1 MPSKTRQRELARLKA
16 RRELERRRV
25 RRRRALLTYGT
36 LGIVVVIAAVA
47 GGLALAN
54 RNDSKPSAS
63 AAPTTTGATPTTVA
77 PAGARLDACLCYTS
91 DAADEED
98 V

>member
-36 LGIVVVIAAVA
+36 LGIVVVIAVV
-47 GGLALAN
+47 
-54 RNDSKPSAS
+54 
-63 AAPTTTGATPTTVA
+63 GA
-77 PAGARLDACLCYTS
+77 
-91 DAADEED
+91 
-98 V
+98 